1 MSLFWA
7 LHWSPIWSL
16 SVWDTIRAGL
26 QPGSH
31 QDLSHTYSEGG
42 GVHNWQV
49 GHGGS
54 NLREFQLEVPFPTE
68 SQFAI
73 QIHVA
78 IDRTIA
84 TIIHQI
90 KNIGYN

>member
-1 MSLFWA
+1 MTQAVA
-7 LHWSPIWSL
+7 LGARRR
-16 SVWDTIRAGL
+16 VDTR
-26 QPGSH
+26 QR
-31 QDLSHTYSEGG
+31 QQRRGG
-42 GVHNWQV
+42 GVGGV
-49 GHGGS
+49 GWKHVFKARRAYGQTRCTRIITT
-54 NLREFQLEVPFPTE
+54 NLPPLELQH
-68 SQFAI
+68 QFAI